1 MHHFWLLLHLSKNVE
16 LVMTRTDSALRSST
30 LTTGFNSTLTARTID
45 RKFST
50 MEKVILHSTVIIDNS
65 VINSSNQHLTCKP
78 NSITKCIC
86 SYMGIPLT
94 GICLCSE
101 RKKCCR
107 DACCAG
113 WFSISITA
121 RSIMTRIF
129 PDHKRLFLV

>member
-1 MHHFWLLLHLSKNVE
+1 MKGMIIFLCIISGYFSISVKIE

-78 NSITKCIC
+78 NSITKCFDSPIN
-86 SYMGIPLT
+86 PLT

-101 RKKCCR
+101 RKKSSGMQVR
-107 DACCAG
+107 G
-113 WFSISITA
+113 GFYINHRT
-121 RSIMTRIF
+121 IMTRIF
-129 PDHKRLFLV
+129 PRS